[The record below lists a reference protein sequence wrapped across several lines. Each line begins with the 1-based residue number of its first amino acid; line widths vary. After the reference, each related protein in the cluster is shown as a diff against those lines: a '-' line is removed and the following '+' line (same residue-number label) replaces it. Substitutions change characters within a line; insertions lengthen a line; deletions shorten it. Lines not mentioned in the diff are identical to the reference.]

1 MALSNVEELQK
12 ASKGPHLWDETFSWS
27 GKRNCFKKVIY
38 SKDNICHLTAK
49 LSLYTTTEY
58 QCELLSFSLE
68 FLSKWQN
75 PSRVSYEFNFETAA
89 EGSKDLSILELAQEN
104 LYIKKWS
111 KYQNNLS
118 TYSFDAPSK
127 KKEFDGDR
135 IKHLFKG
142 KNFRFRLRFKT

>member
-1 MALSNVEELQK
+1 MALSNVEELHK

-58 QCELLSFSLE
+58 QCELLGFSLE

-118 TYSFDAPSK
+118 TYSFDALVRK
-127 KKEFDGDR
+127 KNSMVTESNTSS
-135 IKHLFKG
+135 KG
-142 KNFRFRLRFKT
+142 KTFDSD

>member
-75 PSRVSYEFNFETAA
+75 PSRVSYEFNFETAV